1 MGDTCRGGSTGL
13 ASLLHSP
20 RPSKCLHVTSF
31 PYYGASSLGY
41 STAGL
46 LHHCPLGDYQTGWD
60 WHRGCIKPMRNSSTV
75 GDVVVVFLACRLGYS
90 WIGWHFG
97 IWGEW
102 IGDNCTYVSVVVI
115 SDNGS
120 NGLWGWC
127 RERSV
132 NGLSWSK
139 VFSDTHCVS
148 VCKLEGWCPLCSLPY
163 LCGGV
168 MLISLH
174 CHIHVPC

>member
-1 MGDTCRGGSTGL
+1 MRKHGGYLPWWKHRAGL
-13 ASLLHSP
+13 PPPQSQALQVPPRHILPLL
-20 RPSKCLHVTSF
+20 RCIL
-31 PYYGASSLGY
+31 
-41 STAGL
+41 AGL

-102 IGDNCTYVSVVVI
+102 IGDNCTYVSVVVETI